1 MRAEQECG
9 PPASWLG
16 THQAGGD
23 GGRWRCCPSK
33 RNLRVA
39 NSLLVEAFYAFMGF
53 PGGSDGKGS
62 ACNAGNQVRFLGQKD
77 PLEKKMATHSSMLAW
92 RIPWREEPGGLQ
104 WSTGSQRVGHD

>member
-92 RIPWREEPGGLQ
+92 RIPWSEEPDRLVLGVAK
-104 WSTGSQRVGHD
+104 SQT